1 MFSLLRW
8 TWNREG
14 SFSESKYIHHRHC
27 LLLLLNP
34 SIKPMALFPKGH
46 HPPGNN
52 RCNLKT
58 KWNKTTQSVTP
69 KDVFQVICCHQMS
82 LWGESLQIRLELRT
96 SANAKNLKHRYFS
109 DRMVFVGQVQLKDKR
124 LLSPKRVEPQACH
137 SLTVPITSQCTCN
150 DLADD
155 KDDDHDKHYLVFT

>member
-34 SIKPMALFPKGH
+34 SIKPMALFSKGH
-46 HPPGNN
+46 HPGNN

-82 LWGESLQIRLELRT
+82 LSLWSRVIANSTWTQNISKCKKYELKTWNKTSLIVLVWERIREVVSWLLNDEVKTVSFEVTLWQ
-96 SANAKNLKHRYFS
+96 K
-109 DRMVFVGQVQLKDKR
+109 QKR
-124 LLSPKRVEPQACH
+124 NCLYSKR
-137 SLTVPITSQCTCN
+137 ST
-150 DLADD
+150 
-155 KDDDHDKHYLVFT
+155 